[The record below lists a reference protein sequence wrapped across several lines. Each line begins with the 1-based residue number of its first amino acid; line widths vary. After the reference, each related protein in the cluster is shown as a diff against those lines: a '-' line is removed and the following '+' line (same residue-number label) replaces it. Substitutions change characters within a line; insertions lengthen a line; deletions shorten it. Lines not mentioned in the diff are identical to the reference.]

1 MKTTTT
7 KRRVLFFVPVFP
19 VLTETFIEAEIIKLS
34 ERGNIDV
41 RVLALEGSPEKINVA
56 IKDKVLFKRLN
67 FGRALLG
74 TFLVLIK
81 LPAFF
86 CILRLINHLKISL
99 WSKIFRVFKYFG
111 YATIVMGIKPDLLVA
126 HFMSEPS
133 TIGMAVSVILNIPF
147 GISAHARDV
156 TVDAECVPEKISLAK
171 FVLVCNKNAQKH
183 LIQLNNKTDSEKI
196 ILHYHG
202 IDVNKLAERAVA
214 PAEKPDKAVVV
225 SVGRLVEKK
234 GHGFLIEA
242 SKILL
247 DRGVDHQIYIIGPG
261 EMYKELTEKINTAGV
276 SSNVKILGRGKG
288 LPLNEALGYIQE
300 ANVGV
305 FSGIRTDWGDVD
317 GIPNS
322 ILEYAAFKV
331 PVVSTDAGSTTDLI
345 DDEKTGLLVPQKN
358 PVLLADK
365 IEVLIFNNVL
375 AKELTDNA
383 YLKLTEKF
391 DINKNIV
398 DLEKLLL

>member
-7 KRRVLFFVPVFP
+7 KRRVLFFVPAFP
-19 VLTETFIEAEIIKLS
+19 VLTETFIEAEIVKLS

-41 RVLALEGSPEKINVA
+41 RVLALEGSTEKINTS

-67 FGRALLG
+67 FGSALLG
-74 TFLVLIK
+74 IFLAVVKLASFFRILKLIGNLK
-81 LPAFF
+81 L
-86 CILRLINHLKISL
+86 SL
-99 WSKIFRVFKYFG
+99 WSKVYRVFKYFG
-111 YATIVMGIKPDLLVA
+111 YATIIMGIKPDLLVA

-196 ILHYHG
+196 VLQYHG
-202 IDVNKLAERAVA
+202 IDILKLTEKASA
-214 PAEKPDKAVVV
+214 PADKPDKPVVV

-247 DRGVDHQIYIIGPG
+247 ERGVDHQIYIIGPG
-261 EMYKELTEKINTAGV
+261 EMYKELTDKINALGV
-276 SSNVKILGRGKG
+276 LSNVKILGEGKG
-288 LPLNEALGYIQE
+288 LPLNETLGYVRE
-300 ANVGV
+300 AKVGV
-305 FSGIRTDWGDVD
+305 FSGIKTDWGDED

-322 ILEYAAFKV
+322 ILEYAAFNV
-331 PVVSTDAGSTTDLI
+331 PVVSTDAGSTADFI
-345 DDEKTGLLVPQKN
+345 DNGETGLLVPQRD

-365 IEVLIFNNVL
+365 IEMLIFDDAL
-375 AKELTDNA
+375 ANKLTANA
-383 YLKLTEKF
+383 YQKLTEKF

-398 DLEKLLL
+398 DLERLLL